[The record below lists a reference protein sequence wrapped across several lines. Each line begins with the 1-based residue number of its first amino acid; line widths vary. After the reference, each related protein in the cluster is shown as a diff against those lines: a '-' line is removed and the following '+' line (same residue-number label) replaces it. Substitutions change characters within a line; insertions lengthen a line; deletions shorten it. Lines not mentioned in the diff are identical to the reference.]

1 MRATFNQLLG
11 NLRTYFLTGVLV
23 TLPAILTIYAIVWIV
38 GTVDDF
44 VRPLMPAFLQD
55 CWPVQCMPGI
65 GLVVVI
71 AVLVAVGALMANV
84 VGKYMLNLGER
95 VVNKM
100 PIVRTLYG
108 GTKQILSTMVSP
120 QSTSFKK
127 VVMVEFPCKGEWSI
141 GFIANEKKSVVH
153 DALGSE
159 HMSVYVPTTPVP
171 TSGYLLFVPPES
183 VRAVD
188 LTVEEGLKMVIS
200 VGMVARDDTSANA
213 RTKAPA
219 KDNPPLA

>member
-1 MRATFNQLLG
+1 MRETFNQLLG
-11 NLRTYFLTGVLV
+11 NIRTYFLTGVLV
-23 TLPAILTIYAIVWIV
+23 TFPAILTIYAIVWIV
-38 GTVDDF
+38 GTVDNF
-44 VRPLMPAFLQD
+44 VRPFMPQLLRD
-55 CWPVQCMPGI
+55 CWLVQGIPGI
-65 GLVVVI
+65 GLFVVI
-71 AVLVAVGALMANV
+71 VSLVTVGALMANV

-95 VVNKM
+95 AVNKM

-127 VVMVEFPCKGEWSI
+127 VVMVEFPCKNEWSI

-153 DALGSE
+153 DALGS
-159 HMSVYVPTTPVP
+159 HYTSVFVPTTPVP

-183 VRAVD
+183 VRAVN

-200 VGMVARDDTSANA
+200 VGMVARDN
-213 RTKAPA
+213 PA
-219 KDNPPLA
+219 KESMKGTSENDLPLA